1 MTAFNDFDRV
11 LDQWLDEGPN
21 RAPDRPIEL
30 AVEHARSHP
39 RRRDPLRFLRPDPMG
54 RRAPGLPL
62 RPVMILAALGL
73 LLGAMF
79 ALGVGGRPQPAIV
92 GPTPSTSAA
101 PSVRTFDV
109 ELTVPEASRRPSRSS
124 TGSGLVVEA
133 LTGTPTGEAG
143 QSFPDDAVDVS
154 NVDGTTLQ
162 LGWAGFPC
170 QTDHT
175 LTIEADGRTMT
186 LKRPA
191 CIGDTDA
198 IGVDRILIL
207 KILGASHGRRR
218 DGRARALKTAGRDQA
233 GGGASTGGAAS
244 LGGGASTIRGFSGT
258 ASGGAR
264 TRANGCRRDWPG
276 RIGYWPHRQGSSDA
290 LPRIRGSRCRRCVSN
305 PARRRTSIEHGTAA
319 VG

>member
-1 MTAFNDFDRV
+1 MNSINEFDRA
-11 LDQWLDEGPN
+11 LGQWLDEGPN
-21 RAPDRPIEL
+21 RSPDRPIEL

-39 RRRDPLRFLRPDPMG
+39 RRRDPLGFLRPDPMG

-92 GPTPSTSAA
+92 GPTPSESAA

-109 ELTVPEASRRPSRSS
+109 ELTVPAGQPQ
-124 TGSGLVVEA
+124 TVAVIDGSGLVVEA

-154 NVDGTTLQ
+154 NLDGTTLQ

-191 CIGDTDA
+191 CTGDTDA

-207 KILGASHGRRR
+207 RFSEPV
-218 DGRARALKTAGRDQA
+218 TAGDV
-233 GGGASTGGAAS
+233 TV
-244 LGGGASTIRGFSGT
+244 
-258 ASGGAR
+258 
-264 TRANGCRRDWPG
+264 
-276 RIGYWPHRQGSSDA
+276 A
-290 LPRIRGSRCRRCVSN
+290 LVP
-305 PARRRTSIEHGTAA
+305 
-319 VG
+319 